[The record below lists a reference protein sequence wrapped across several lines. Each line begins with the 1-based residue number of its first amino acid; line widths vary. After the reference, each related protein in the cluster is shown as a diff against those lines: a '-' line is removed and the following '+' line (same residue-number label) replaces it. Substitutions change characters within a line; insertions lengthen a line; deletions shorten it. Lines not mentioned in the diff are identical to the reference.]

1 MLHAWDIALLFTQRV
16 ERIELRQAAF
26 YCEIAELPR
35 QNLSVPHECADIQI
49 VVGYIG
55 LVAEIHRK
63 AGVFEAQQLV
73 FEVKARHSGFV
84 IAEQSAQALVVAAA
98 YLLRD
103 KISAGL

>member
-1 MLHAWDIALLFTQRV
+1 MVSPLFFRLSVADNEHEAVLHAWDIALLFTQRV

-73 FEVKARHSGFV
+73 FRG
-84 IAEQSAQALVVAAA
+84 
-98 YLLRD
+98 
-103 KISAGL
+103 